1 MHEVS
6 SLYSFLDNNYD
17 YLLVV
22 DESEKIIHASP
33 MLQRDCLQ
41 EGHSLE
47 QEQLQNLLT
56 KPSLDTFRTAM
67 IQSRTGGR
75 AIAALATK
83 NSANQP
89 LTPLKAGYTKTEQG
103 IVFLFFGNKIKEY
116 SDQSPQELEERAKEL
131 TCIYRVL
138 EWIEVSGSIK
148 EFFIKLPGI
157 LSGGMAYP
165 EEAVVFSTYQNQEY
179 GQKLASDKYISTRL
193 IIGYKKKGEIRIGYL
208 DDRHEFLPEEV
219 KMLNEIG
226 WTLSLAL
233 ERKELRADLSQRKE
247 LEEENKRRLQ
257 QLREE
262 IEASNRELEEQRGK
276 LKVANSYL
284 DRVQGDW
291 DATKQRLET
300 MFRAI
305 PDDVLLLDREYK
317 VVMTNREGVE
327 EGSLCYRSLFDREEP
342 CESCRMARIMR
353 DKAPVTHT
361 LRDGDRHLQV
371 NVLPI
376 YNQEQEVEG
385 ILEFQRD
392 ITREKNYEQQLQQ
405 ADKLASLGELVSG
418 IGHEINN
425 PNQFIRGNVK
435 ILKQALEDMLPIVDE
450 YRESHPE
457 LKIARLDYT
466 FFRDH
471 IMTLVDDMAHGSE
484 RIKGIVDGLRTF
496 VRKDEGLLVDN
507 IDINSLIQAGTRLV
521 HNQVH
526 KKAEIELELAPD
538 LPTFTGNAQKIE
550 QVLINLVVN
559 AGDAMRE
566 EVKGKITVRTSLE
579 EDQLLIEVVDNGMG
593 MTSKTLKQIFDP
605 FFTTKRARG
614 GTGLGLAIS
623 YRIIEE
629 HGGNIAV
636 SSQPGEGTTFQI
648 TIPVDDAIRGVEA

>member
-1 MHEVS
+1 
-6 SLYSFLDNNYD
+6 
-17 YLLVV
+17 
-22 DESEKIIHASP
+22 
-33 MLQRDCLQ
+33 
-41 EGHSLE
+41 
-47 QEQLQNLLT
+47 
-56 KPSLDTFRTAM
+56 
-67 IQSRTGGR
+67 
-75 AIAALATK
+75 
-83 NSANQP
+83 
-89 LTPLKAGYTKTEQG
+89 
-103 IVFLFFGNKIKEY
+103 
-116 SDQSPQELEERAKEL
+116 
-131 TCIYRVL
+131 
-138 EWIEVSGSIK
+138 
-148 EFFIKLPGI
+148 
-157 LSGGMAYP
+157 
-165 EEAVVFSTYQNQEY
+165 
-179 GQKLASDKYISTRL
+179 
-193 IIGYKKKGEIRIGYL
+193 
-208 DDRHEFLPEEV
+208 
-219 KMLNEIG
+219 
-226 WTLSLAL
+226 
-233 ERKELRADLSQRKE
+233 
-247 LEEENKRRLQ
+247 
-257 QLREE
+257 
-262 IEASNRELEEQRGK
+262 
-276 LKVANSYL
+276 
-284 DRVQGDW
+284 
-291 DATKQRLET
+291 
-300 MFRAI
+300 
-305 PDDVLLLDREYK
+305 
-317 VVMTNREGVE
+317 
-327 EGSLCYRSLFDREEP
+327 
-342 CESCRMARIMR
+342 
-353 DKAPVTHT
+353 
-361 LRDGDRHLQV
+361 
-371 NVLPI
+371 
-376 YNQEQEVEG
+376 
-385 ILEFQRD
+385 
-392 ITREKNYEQQLQQ
+392 
-405 ADKLASLGELVSG
+405 
-418 IGHEINN
+418 
-425 PNQFIRGNVK
+425 
-435 ILKQALEDMLPIVDE
+435 MLPIVDE